1 IVARAC
7 VTRRPAGAADVDTTM
22 GCGWY
27 ECIDDHNTAAML
39 LEAVRAYARH
49 EGYSTLIGPINGST
63 WHRYRFA
70 DPSTSPP
77 FFLDV
82 HNKPWYVSQ
91 WRENGMHEIAEFA
104 STIFDGLASYGDAD
118 PRLQKQRDGGIV
130 LRQIRVDDIENELR
144 AIHSISIEGFKDN
157 YLYSP
162 ISVDDFMALYRPVIP
177 LVRPEL
183 VLIAENAE
191 AAPVGF
197 VFAVDNIVE
206 RTRRSL
212 VMKSAAV
219 LPAYRGIGLGHH
231 LLETVH
237 RSAHESGYD
246 QIIHALMHQTNRST
260 AILSDRAQPY
270 RTYRLFACEL

>member
-1 IVARAC
+1 MMRVESFAHTDTRFADFRAFADELYADDAHWTHPDNPPEQLSPHCFIVVDDSRIVARAC
-7 VTRRPAGAADVDTTM
+7 VTRRPAGAADVETTM

-91 WRENGMHEIAEFA
+91 WRDNGMHEIAHFA

-144 AIHSISIEGFKDN
+144 AIHSISLEGFKDN

-162 ISVDDFMALYRPVIP
+162 ISVDDFMALYRPV
-177 LVRPEL
+177 
-183 VLIAENAE
+183 
-191 AAPVGF
+191 
-197 VFAVDNIVE
+197 
-206 RTRRSL
+206 
-212 VMKSAAV
+212 
-219 LPAYRGIGLGHH
+219 
-231 LLETVH
+231 
-237 RSAHESGYD
+237 
-246 QIIHALMHQTNRST
+246 
-260 AILSDRAQPY
+260 
-270 RTYRLFACEL
+270 